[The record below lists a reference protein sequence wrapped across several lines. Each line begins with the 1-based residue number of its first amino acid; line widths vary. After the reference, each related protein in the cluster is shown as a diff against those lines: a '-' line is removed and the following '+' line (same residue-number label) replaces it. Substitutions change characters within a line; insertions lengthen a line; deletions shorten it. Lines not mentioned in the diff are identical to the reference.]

1 MRIALILIAVLAIAL
16 ATGAPASASRNCV
29 AAEEAV
35 VHSAGDEEEGAAP
48 TFTPAFYARTFTLN
62 ASLDGLD
69 GKQLPVSIEEIC
81 SVPRSLKK
89 QAVQLAGS
97 DAIALTSSK
106 TSVWEGS
113 KHLRGDA
120 ATNAV
125 DGADTAL
132 LRVRLAPQ
140 GQWGEDEDGNKVAT
154 FIAKRILI
162 TD

>member
-1 MRIALILIAVLAIAL
+1 MRIALTFIAAL
-16 ATGAPASASRNCV
+16 VVALGVSAPASASRNCV

-35 VHSAGDEEEGAAP
+35 AHKSGSDEDGP
-48 TFTPAFYARTFTLN
+48 PSFTPAFYARTLTLN

-69 GKQLPVSIEEIC
+69 GKQLPVSIEEVC
-81 SVPRSLKK
+81 SVPKSLRK
-89 QAVQLAGS
+89 QAMQLAGG
-97 DAIALTSSK
+97 DGIALISTK

-113 KHLRGDA
+113 THLRGGA
-120 ATNAV
+120 ALTAV

-140 GQWGEDEDGNKVAT
+140 SQWGEDEDGNAVAT

>member
-1 MRIALILIAVLAIAL
+1 MRLALIFITALAIAL

-29 AAEEAV
+29 AAEEAIA
-35 VHSAGDEEEGAAP
+35 HPAGDEDEGAAP
-48 TFTPAFYARTFTLN
+48 TFTPAFYARTLTLN

-97 DAIALTSSK
+97 DAIALISTR
-106 TSVWEGS
+106 TSVWQDG
-113 KHLRGDA
+113 KHLRGDDA
-120 ATNAV
+120 LTAV

-132 LRVRLAPQ
+132 LRVRLAPKS
-140 GQWGEDEDGNKVAT
+140 QWGEDEDGNSVAT

>member
-1 MRIALILIAVLAIAL
+1 MRIALIFIAALAIGL

-35 VHSAGDEEEGAAP
+35 AHKSGGDENGPP
-48 TFTPAFYARTFTLN
+48 TFTPAFYARTLTLN

-69 GKQLPVSIEEIC
+69 GKQLPVSIEEVC
-81 SVPRSLKK
+81 SVPKSLRK
-89 QAVQLAGS
+89 QAIQLAGG
-97 DAIALTSSK
+97 DGIALISSR
-106 TSVWEGS
+106 TSVWQDG

-120 ATNAV
+120 ATGAV

-132 LRVRLAPQ
+132 LRVRLAPLT
-140 GQWGEDEDGNKVAT
+140 QWGEDEDGNKVAT